1 MSSSQLERLKKRFES
16 TPKTIVE
23 SVKPALQCSD
33 DELAS
38 TMNPLAPEDTGA
50 LKESIAVT
58 EDG

>member
-1 MSSSQLERLKKRFES
+1 
-16 TPKTIVE
+16 
-23 SVKPALQCSD
+23 VKPALQCSG

-38 TMNPLAPEDTGA
+38 TINPLAPEDTGA